1 VVSVAVANVVQYA
14 LHLGCGSIICPVPF
28 PSRLITQHTSTASA
42 VVNNTVF
49 TRRDAIV
56 AAVGHATDQT
66 EVLGEPTLSDVSHR
80 IGGRQMT
87 YSLVVRPVG

>member
-14 LHLGCGSIICPVPF
+14 LHWVCGSIICAVPF
-28 PSRLITQHTSTASA
+28 PSLLITPHTSTATA

-56 AAVGHATDQT
+56 AAVGHATNQT
-66 EVLGEPTLSDVSHR
+66 EVLGEPTLE
-80 IGGRQMT
+80 
-87 YSLVVRPVG
+87 